1 MTTSWRREAPLIVLI
16 AAMFVAAAVL
26 WPSAPARLPVHWN
39 IAGQV
44 DRYGGKFEGLL
55 GLPLAMLGLYVMFLV
70 LPLIDP
76 KRTNYA
82 SFAAAYDT
90 LRWATLV
97 LLAAVYAAILLT
109 SFGYPV
115 DIGFVVPVGV
125 GLLFCLIGNL
135 MSKFRQNWFVGV
147 RTPWTLSSRASWDK
161 TNRLGGRMFLVT
173 GLVLFALALVHTW
186 WMDALLGAMI
196 VAMVVWLPTYSY
208 LIWRRDPERQA
219 SQDGPAKA

>member
-1 MTTSWRREAPLIVLI
+1 MSTSWRREAPLLVLI

-26 WPSAPARLPVHWN
+26 WPSAPARMPVHWN

-44 DRYGGKFEGLL
+44 DRYGGKVEGLL
-55 GLPLAMLGLYVMFLV
+55 GLPLVMLGLYVMFLM

-97 LLAAVYAAILLT
+97 ILGAVYVALLLT

-115 DIGFVVPVGV
+115 DIGFVVPVAI

-135 MSKFRQNWFVGV
+135 MGKFRQNWFVGV
-147 RTPWTLSSRASWDK
+147 RTPWTLSSNASWEK
-161 TNRLGGRMFLVT
+161 TNRLGGRMFLAT
-173 GLVLFALALVHTW
+173 GIVLFAAALIHTW
-186 WMDALLGAMI
+186 WIVAILGAMI
-196 VAMVVWLPTYSY
+196 VAMVVVLPTYSY
-208 LIWRRDPERQA
+208 LAWRRDPERQA
-219 SQDGPAKA
+219 SQDGSAQA